1 MDYFIS
7 AHLHYSLI
15 DMTYAKSSSHI
26 CYTLVWIGLLLL
38 TLVTYY
44 LGEVNQTASSFV
56 YVLLAITMIKSQLVA
71 NYFMGL
77 RHVALKWRII
87 MLVYFLIVGGLIA
100 LAYS

>member
-1 MDYFIS
+1 
-7 AHLHYSLI
+7 
-15 DMTYAKSSSHI
+15 MTYSKPSVNTF
-26 CYTLVWIGLLLL
+26 YTFVWIVLLLL

-44 LGEVNQTASSFV
+44 LGEINQTASSFV
-56 YVLLAITMIKSQLVA
+56 YVLLVITMIKSQLVA

-100 LAYS
+100 LAYSLEKT